1 VNSQI
6 TEDFLDCF
14 KRLPEAVREQARKAY
29 RLWQTDHS
37 HPSLHFKRI
46 HTSEPIYSVRVSL
59 GWRVLGLWEGDTISW
74 FWIGSHAE
82 YDQIISRF

>member
-14 KRLPEAVREQARKAY
+14 KRLPESVREQARKAY
-29 RLWQTDHS
+29 RLWCADPA

-46 HTSEPIYSVRVSL
+46 HSSEPIYSVRVSL

-74 FWIGSHAE
+74 FWIGPHAE